1 MISKNSLTK
10 EVNVLSEK
18 VVPPSGDPQ
27 AKILVCGEAPGEQ
40 EDIQGVPFV
49 GQAGKLLD
57 AMLVDAGIRR
67 ADCYVTNVVN
77 RRPKDNN
84 FSVLY
89 TDGDKR
95 KVPSDELKQQYL
107 RLKGEVESSGC
118 NIVVAAGAEALRA
131 LTGEQ
136 AIGKFRGSVIAST
149 LCPGKKVIGIYHPAA
164 ILRQFGW
171 RPIAVM
177 DLARAVRESG
187 YPDIRTTQR
196 VIQVASDFA
205 GAVRELERIRSSHDT
220 TRISLDIETAQRQVQ
235 CIAFATERYRATV
248 IPFFWKGKSLW
259 SMEEEVQLWQLV
271 KQILEGPHRKIAQNA
286 EYDVLFL
293 QKTMGIR
300 TANVWMDTMLAHH
313 CVYPEFPKG
322 LNFLCAM
329 YTDQPYYKDDIDSED
344 KQVFWRYNGLDA
356 CVTYEVAMELEK
368 ELKEFKVEGVY
379 YNFIQKLFEPLME
392 IGDRG
397 ILVDEDRRKTIAN
410 ELSTQIAELQR
421 QLDGIAGHELNV
433 NSPKQM
439 VKFLY
444 EELPNL
450 TQTKSR
456 KKKGTKEYVET
467 PTTDAATIDKL
478 NRKKPHP
485 SYELILG
492 IRERQKLLSTYI
504 DLAVDTDGRVRTSY
518 KIAGTKSGRL
528 SSSETI
534 FGIGLNIQNVPA
546 GPAREIY
553 IPDPG
558 HVFIQGDL
566 SQAEAR
572 IVAYVAGE
580 ERLIDVFEQGG
591 DIHKRNASIIFGKPV
606 EEVAPQERQLAKKIV
621 HASNY
626 GMGARRF
633 KEVCW
638 EELNLELDEAT
649 AKRYQRM
656 YFNQFPKIELWH
668 RTVQAQLYKNRTLT
682 TPYGRKR
689 MFFGFLGDDL
699 FKEAYSY
706 VPQSTVSD
714 HLNHSL
720 LRVHEYLKHMP
731 GAGSIVM
738 QVHDSLMVQCPVGT
752 EQRMIERMR
761 YFMDQPV
768 NVGGRVCR
776 IPVDFKVGLNWNA
789 LKEVK

>member
-1 MISKNSLTK
+1 M
-10 EVNVLSEK
+10 LSEK
-18 VVPPSGDPQ
+18 IIPASGDP
-27 AKILVCGEAPGEQ
+27 ASKICIVGEAPGEQ
-40 EDIQGVPFV
+40 EDIQGQPFV

-57 AMLVDAGIRR
+57 AMLGDAGIQRK
-67 ADCYVTNVVN
+67 DCYVTNVVN
-77 RRPKDNN
+77 QRPDNN
-84 FSVLY
+84 NFNLLY
-89 TDGDKR
+89 TDGEKR

-107 RLKGEVESSGC
+107 RLKEEVGSSGC
-118 NIVVAAGAEALRA
+118 NVVVAAGAEALRA
-131 LTGEQ
+131 LTGQ
-136 AIGKFRGSVIAST
+136 TSIGKLRGSVLNST
-149 LCPGKKVIGIYHPAA
+149 LCPGKKVVGIYHPAA

-171 RPIAVM
+171 RPITVM
-177 DLARAVRESG
+177 DLARAARESA
-187 YPDIRTTQR
+187 YPELRTVQR
-196 VIQVASDFA
+196 DIQVASSFET
-205 GAVRELERIRSSHDT
+205 AVSELERIRTSHES

-235 CIAFATERYRATV
+235 CIGFATERYRAVV

-259 SMEEEVQLWQLV
+259 TMEQEVQLWQLV
-271 KQILEGPHRKIAQNA
+271 KQVLEGPHRKIAQNA

-293 QKTMGIR
+293 KKTMGIH

-322 LNFLCAM
+322 LDFLCSM
-329 YTDQPYYKDDIDSED
+329 YTDQPYYKDDISSDD
-344 KQVFWRYNGLDA
+344 QQVFWRYNGLDA

-368 ELKEFKVEGVY
+368 ELREFKVEGVY
-379 YNFIQKLFEPLME
+379 FNFIQKMFEPLME

-397 ILVDEDRRKTIAN
+397 ILIDEDRRKTIAN
-410 ELSTQIAELQR
+410 ELSTQIAEHQR
-421 QLDGIAGHELNV
+421 QLDEIAGHELNV

-444 EELPNL
+444 EELPNIM
-450 TQTKSR
+450 QTKAR

-504 DLAVDTDGRVRTSY
+504 DLSIDDDGRVRTSY

-558 HVFIQGDL
+558 HVFVQGDL

-580 ERLIDVFEQGG
+580 DRLIQVFEEGG
-591 DIHKRNASIIFGKPV
+591 DIHKRNASIIFSKTV
-606 EEVAPQERQLAKKIV
+606 QEVTPQERQLAKKIV

-668 RTVQAQLYKNRTLT
+668 RTVQQQLFKNRILT

-689 MFFGFLGDDL
+689 MFFGFLGDEM

-714 HLNHSL
+714 HLNRGL
-720 LRVHEYLKHMP
+720 LRLYEYLKQTP
-731 GAGSIVM
+731 GAGEIVM
-738 QVHDSLMVQCPVGT
+738 QVHDSVMVQCPIGT
-752 EQRMIERMR
+752 EEKMMERML
-761 YFMDQPV
+761 YFLDQPCMI
-768 NVGGRVCR
+768 NGRACK
-776 IPVDFKVGLNWNA
+776 IPVDFKVGPNWNA